1 MWKKPDEP
9 SAQPV
14 QNLQPAPPTPS
25 MSPAPT
31 PVAAP
36 AVNKERAALGASITV
51 VGDLSGEEDLVILG
65 RVEGRVDLAQNSVT
79 IGRSG
84 RVQADIFAKT
94 VAVEGEVQGN
104 VYAGESIV
112 LRKSGSVHGNL
123 VSPRVTL
130 EDGCKFKGA
139 IDMDPQASERAR
151 SAARPAVRSAEVKVS
166 DHRGADNRAENRNVE
181 LGKPAPIPVPA
192 RA

>member
-1 MWKKPDEP
+1 MWKKPEETN
-9 SAQPV
+9 AQPV
-14 QNLQPAPPTPS
+14 PNVQPVPAPPP
-25 MSPAPT
+25 MS
-31 PVAAP
+31 AAP
-36 AVNKERAALGASITV
+36 APAAAPAAPKERAALGASITV

-151 SAARPAVRSAEVKVS
+151 SAARPPVRAAEAKPG
-166 DHRGADNRAENRNVE
+166 DHRNADNRNVE
-181 LGKPAPIPVPA
+181 LPKAAAVALPA
-192 RA
+192 RV